1 MQVSGEQTVR
11 FTRSWQCYNRGVEA
25 GFAPARAAMLVKLGV
40 GVIVNDGRR
49 PAADA
54 SHKTPARGV
63 VRKG

>member
-25 GFAPARAAMLVKLGV
+25 GFNPARAAMLVKLGV
-40 GVIVNDGRR
+40 GVIINDGRR
-49 PAADA
+49 PATDV